1 MKKLLIVIAFFI
13 CWIILAQSCMKM
25 RISDSEAKKQ
35 FAAAGVTLHTETLD
49 VNGFKLHYVQ
59 TGNDTF
65 PTLFFVHGS
74 PGSWDAFSVYLKD
87 SDLLKKYRMVSIDR
101 PGFGYSEFGNAR
113 NLSDQSAIISP
124 IFKHIQNGKPIYII
138 GHSLGG
144 PMIVKLVADNPFTF
158 SGMVILAGSVDPAEE
173 APEKWRGFL
182 KNSGLQYL
190 LPGAFRPSNNE
201 IWYLKKD
208 LPPLSKQF
216 ASITCNVWII
226 HGNKDKFVP
235 VGNAAYAKKM
245 LVNAKSVDVTILD
258 GAPHF
263 IPWAPWYIDVKKVL
277 LQLHGTMSP
286 NGMLPE

>member
-1 MKKLLIVIAFFI
+1 
-13 CWIILAQSCMKM
+13 MKM
-25 RISDSEAKKQ
+25 RISDTEAKKQ
-35 FAAAGVTLHTETLD
+35 FAAAGVTLRTETFD
-49 VNGFKLHYVQ
+49 VNGFKLHFVE
-59 TGNDTF
+59 TGNDTL

-87 SDLLKKYRMVSIDR
+87 SDLLAKYRMISIDR
-101 PGFGYSEFGNAR
+101 PGFGYSEFGDAK
-113 NLSDQSAIISP
+113 NLSDQSKIISP
-124 IFKHIQNGKPIYII
+124 LFQHIQNGKPMYII

-144 PMIVKLVADNPFTF
+144 PMIVKLVADNPTVF

-182 KNSGLQYL
+182 KKSGLQYL

-208 LPPLSKQF
+208 LTPLAKQF

-263 IPWAPWYIDVKKVL
+263 IPWAPWYKNVKKVL
-277 LQLHGTMSP
+277 LQLHGTMTP
-286 NGMLPE
+286 NGMLP